1 MRSHRILKYDVV
13 IGRRSFR
20 LDAKEFKPLCVQMQ
34 DGKPFLWAVVE
45 TPDITDGFSVSV
57 VVITVIATGQ
67 NFDASTAGQYVGTF
81 QQDGFVGHVFC
92 EVVK

>member
-13 IGRRSFR
+13 IGHRSFR
-20 LDAKEFKPLCVQMQ
+20 LDAKEFKPLCVQIQ

-45 TPDITDGFSVSV
+45 TPDFTEKSV
-57 VVITVIATGQ
+57 VVVVVLTVIATGQ
-67 NFDASTAGQYVGTF
+67 NFDASTAGRYVGTF

>member
-1 MRSHRILKYDVV
+1 MRNHRILKYDVV

-20 LDAKEFKPLCVQMQ
+20 LDAREFKPLCVQMQ
-34 DGKPFLWAVVE
+34 DDKPFLWAVVE
-45 TPDITDGFSVSV
+45 TPDFTEESRVVV
-57 VVITVIATGQ
+57 VVITVIATGK

-81 QQDGFVGHVFC
+81 QQEGFVGHVFC

>member
-1 MRSHRILKYDVV
+1 MKNHRILKYDVV

-34 DGKPFLWAVVE
+34 NGKPFLWAVVE
-45 TPDITDGFSVSV
+45 TPDFTEESRVVV

-67 NFDASTAGQYVGTF
+67 NFDANTTGQYVGTF